1 MRPYEFVAVFLV
13 AVTSY
18 SQQIPAHYK
27 PQATPRPSFM
37 PQGMIRAASFSPATG
52 ELLALVHS
60 TNPSLPL
67 SVVDMEGPNTGRVRP
82 VPANP
87 ASILTFNEKYL
98 IWNQPT
104 PINSILHIHS
114 LKEGTERTLITDLR
128 GIVSMSITGD
138 DLIAASKHS
147 GTITLA
153 KVNLQTGKLDRWD
166 EFTDDAPV
174 LCLHQSSPDAMLLVD
189 QGNARFKRYRL
200 DAAPNSAPWI
210 TISSSLVYEVKNKPR
225 GGTSAFPAMGQH
237 WILIGHYEGLEDTHW
252 FLIAHSE
259 KGVGRYAIQVDRNGR
274 ELRRALFHFA
284 DGNPRMLGFT
294 GFSTVIQSQDRLRI
308 LNMEGTLVRYETLS
322 D

>member
-1 MRPYEFVAVFLV
+1 
-13 AVTSY
+13 
-18 SQQIPAHYK
+18 
-27 PQATPRPSFM
+27 M

-60 TNPSLPL
+60 TSPTLPL

-98 IWNQPT
+98 IWSQPT
-104 PINSILHIHS
+104 PISSILHIHS
-114 LKEGTERTLITDLR
+114 LKEGTERTLSSELR

-147 GTITLA
+147 GMITLA

-174 LCLHQSSPDAMLLVD
+174 LCLHQSSPDSMLLVD
-189 QGNARFKRYRL
+189 QGNARHN
-200 DAAPNSAPWI
+200 AAPSSAPWI

-225 GGTSAFPAMGQH
+225 GGTSAFPAMGQN
-237 WILIGHYEGLEDTHW
+237 WILIGHYEGLDETDW

-294 GFSTVIQSQDRLRI
+294 GFSSVIQSQDKLRI
-308 LNMEGTLVRYETLS
+308 LNMEGTLVRYETS
-322 D
+322 AE

>member
-1 MRPYEFVAVFLV
+1 
-13 AVTSY
+13 
-18 SQQIPAHYK
+18 
-27 PQATPRPSFM
+27 M
-37 PQGMIRAASFSPATG
+37 PQGMIRAASFAPATG

-60 TNPSLPL
+60 TNPTLPL

-114 LKEGTERTLITDLR
+114 LKEGTQRTLSSDLR
-128 GIVSMSITGD
+128 GIVSMSITGE
-138 DLIAASKHS
+138 DLIAAAKQS
-147 GTITLA
+147 GTITVA
-153 KVNLQTGKLDRWD
+153 KVNLQTGKVDRWD

-174 LCLHQSSPDAMLLVD
+174 LRLHQSSSASMLLVD
-189 QGNARFKRYRL
+189 QGNARFKVYRL
-200 DAAPNSAPWI
+200 DAAPGSAPW
-210 TISSSLVYEVKNKPR
+210 TSISSSLVYEVKNKPR
-225 GGTSAFPAMGQH
+225 GGVSALPGMGQH
-237 WILIGHYEGLEDTHW
+237 WILIGHYEGAEETHW

-284 DGNPRMLGFT
+284 DGSPRMLGFSD
-294 GFSTVIQSQDRLRI
+294 FSTVIHWQDKLRI
-308 LNMEGTLVRYETLS
+308 LNMEGTLVRYETTS
-322 D
+322 E